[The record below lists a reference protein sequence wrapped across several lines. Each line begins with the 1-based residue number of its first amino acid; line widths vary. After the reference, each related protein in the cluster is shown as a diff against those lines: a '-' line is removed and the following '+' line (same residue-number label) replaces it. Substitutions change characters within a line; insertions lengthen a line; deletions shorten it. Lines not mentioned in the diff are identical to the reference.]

1 MESSESLLDIESN
14 NITIT
19 LDQTEIVEGL
29 PFSLGTLDTFSLTE
43 VQPTRPEEE
52 IVLEDVQQAEE
63 NIEQSKI
70 LILSQESPLVTFNLP
85 TATSSQPRLE
95 NNPGL
100 YGFSAS
106 FRQLEQ
112 SARNKHWEFSPQLN
126 KLFIDLDRWVMV
138 EFTAPVGFFIRAL
151 PVFSLPSDISQPV
164 KRCPGHAAPSDKT
177 NKNFPYPDHL
187 IRVEGEDPV
196 YQEDPTSGRLS
207 VLFPVQASRLL
218 KFMCLGS
225 DLGGINRR
233 PVKLVFT
240 LEDGAGL
247 VLGRQVFG
255 LRLCSSPKRDKLK
268 EEGKYCQREETA
280 RNIAHRSILQHQ

>member
-1 MESSESLLDIESN
+1 MESTGSLVDIESDN
-14 NITIT
+14 IT
-19 LDQTEIVEGL
+19 LDQSELVEGL
-29 PFSLGTLDTFSLTE
+29 PFSLGSLETFTS
-43 VQPTRPEEE
+43 PEEE
-52 IVLEDVQQAEE
+52 IVLEDVQHAGAGLKRSHEE
-63 NIEQSKI
+63 NIQQSKI

-268 EEGKYCQREETA
+268 EEGKYCQQEETA